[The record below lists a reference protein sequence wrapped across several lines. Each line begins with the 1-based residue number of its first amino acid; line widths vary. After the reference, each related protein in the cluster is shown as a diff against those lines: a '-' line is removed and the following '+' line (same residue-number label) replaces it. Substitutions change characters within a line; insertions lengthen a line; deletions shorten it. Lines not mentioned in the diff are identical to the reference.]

1 MMGEEG
7 VGSPFS
13 PWETNRLFMCL
24 VQRGTYKYVGCQLL
38 LWSGRENYGGSLS
51 HILGTIS

>member
-38 LWSGRENYGGSLS
+38 LWSGRDRIMVVLYLTFWEQ
-51 HILGTIS
+51 